1 MKALP
6 IKRAT
11 SFATD
16 MSTQHED
23 SLSFGLVSSPVEE
36 VENKAFQLH
45 YEVKEHEERLS
56 ELQAESQRLKCLLD
70 SRKSSLSWRC
80 TAPLRKM
87 HSLTRSFGS
96 STKNPSFG
104 FTWLKDLQL
113 MPRGAELA
121 IDVSLA
127 SGTADTTGIQRVV
140 RSITRELVTCGSGEV
155 IALNYMDRDLRDV
168 SALPEGGSPEKA
180 PSLRSF
186 RRLLLLDASWHVQDD
201 IEPLVRACHQARIPV
216 ITCVY
221 DLVPIDHPTTTKG
234 NLSQIFR
241 RWLDGSIAKSDA
253 FVCISK
259 TTAERL
265 RKYIQQEYRGPRRAS
280 AIGWWHLGSDF
291 AKTNHAPEKY
301 LTALPCEKFCLVVG
315 TLEPRKNADFILDC
329 FSDWW
334 RTNSGALGLVFAG
347 SEGWGTEGLADSIV
361 NHPEFGRNLWWV
373 KDPDDRQLVDLY
385 ARSSVVSMA
394 SRDEGFGLPLIE
406 AAHFGKPVVA
416 SDIPVFREIAGSGV
430 RFFNLGDAISFRDA
444 LEDSLADTRLEP
456 KQALSWGESARNL
469 KDLILSDAYQI
480 RLPV

>member
-1 MKALP
+1 M
-6 IKRAT
+6 
-11 SFATD
+11 
-16 MSTQHED
+16 
-23 SLSFGLVSSPVEE
+23 
-36 VENKAFQLH
+36 
-45 YEVKEHEERLS
+45 
-56 ELQAESQRLKCLLD
+56 
-70 SRKSSLSWRC
+70 
-80 TAPLRKM
+80 
-87 HSLTRSFGS
+87 
-96 STKNPSFG
+96 
-104 FTWLKDLQL
+104 
-113 MPRGAELA
+113 
-121 IDVSLA
+121 
-127 SGTADTTGIQRVV
+127 
-140 RSITRELVTCGSGEV
+140 
-155 IALNYMDRDLRDV
+155 
-168 SALPEGGSPEKA
+168 
-180 PSLRSF
+180 
-186 RRLLLLDASWHVQDD
+186 
-201 IEPLVRACHQARIPV
+201 
-216 ITCVY
+216 
-221 DLVPIDHPTTTKG
+221 
-234 NLSQIFR
+234 
-241 RWLDGSIAKSDA
+241 
-253 FVCISK
+253 
-259 TTAERL
+259 
-265 RKYIQQEYRGPRRAS
+265 
-280 AIGWWHLGSDF
+280 
-291 AKTNHAPEKY
+291 
-301 LTALPCEKFCLVVG
+301 VG